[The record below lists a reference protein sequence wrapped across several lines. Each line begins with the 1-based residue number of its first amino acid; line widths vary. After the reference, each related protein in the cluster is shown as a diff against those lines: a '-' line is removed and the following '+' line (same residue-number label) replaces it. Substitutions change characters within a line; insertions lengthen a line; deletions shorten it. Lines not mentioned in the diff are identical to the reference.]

1 MAHVDVLELFAE
13 EDLEPTVM
21 TVAEEEEDR
30 PLDCTIPAI
39 LLTKDEWRLP
49 KDQKKSRRRKE
60 KNAEQNQRMRN

>member
-21 TVAEEEEDR
+21 TVAEEEDR

-39 LLTKDEWRLP
+39 LLTKDKWRLP
-49 KDQKKSRRRKE
+49 KDQKKSQRRKE